1 MYIIFN
7 NNKDVNMLITQ
18 IINLI
23 SGKEK
28 YYINNNTLNKMLIS
42 TGFGLF
48 INNER
53 VINILYFFINTEST
67 IYETLN
73 SILFLRE

>member
-7 NNKDVNMLITQ
+7 NNKDINMLITQ